1 MPTVTIDIPE
11 ELSAELEPY
20 RDRLCDLLAIAVRS
34 LRMAEALALFQ
45 QGATSLWKAA
55 RMAGVSLREMT
66 QYAVAHG
73 VRASIDCGRDLPV
86 PRQTHSSSSS

>member
-1 MPTVTIDIPE
+1 MRTVTIDVPD

-20 RDRLCDLLAIAVRS
+20 RDRLGDLLSIALRDV
-34 LRMAEALALFQ
+34 RMAEGLALFQ

-55 RMAGVSLREMT
+55 RTAGVSLREMT

-73 VRASIDCGRDLPV
+73 VRAPV
-86 PRQTHSSSSS
+86 DEETLQEELA